1 MSEIGFGI
9 IGCGNISSIHAK
21 AIKPSQTR
29 GCAPYSHSQ
38 SKAERWSQYGVEFE
52 SNLGRLLDR
61 PDIQVVSICTP
72 SGTHADL
79 GIKAAA
85 AGKHVVVE
93 KPIDVTLE
101 KARMLIDACHQARVK
116 LAVIFQSR
124 FLPTVQI
131 LKAAI
136 ERNRLGGSSWAMPM

>member
-1 MSEIGFGI
+1 MTMKSNRTSQSSIFNLPSSVRGTYIMSEIGFGI

-21 AIKPSQTR
+21 AIQAVPDAR
-29 GCAPYSHSQ
+29 LRAFYSHSQ
-38 SKAERWSQYGVEFE
+38 PKAEKMAQQYGVEFE
-52 SNLGRLLDR
+52 SNLDRFLER

-93 KPIDVTLE
+93 THRSTRKPE
-101 KARMLIDACHQARVK
+101 C
-116 LAVIFQSR
+116 
-124 FLPTVQI
+124 
-131 LKAAI
+131 
-136 ERNRLGGSSWAMPM
+136 